1 VPKGKAGIMGR
12 WEIEDRRWKMED
24 GRWKME
30 DGRWKQKKATD
41 AFSPRRQG
49 GKIED
54 GSKRKKVVSSS
65 GLSIV
70 RRNGGSAA
78 IDPRYIL
85 GGFQT
90 RTGTQPGAAVLH
102 YFQISSIFFASLFPL
117 PSSI

>member
-24 GRWKME
+24 GSKRRRRMLFHHGGREGRWKME
-30 DGRWKQKKATD
+30 AK
-41 AFSPRRQG
+41 
-49 GKIED
+49 
-54 GSKRKKVVSSS
+54 KKVVSSS